1 MWSNEPRSLPDWIE
15 DVYQIL
21 VSETPDQQTEFS
33 HNQVQNLLL
42 ADEDFSDEPADAEYA
57 IERLLDSGWLYAVD
71 GELRIT
77 DPDYRSYAKL
87 RKEAVCL

>member
-15 DVYQIL
+15 DTYQTL
-21 VSETPDQQTEFS
+21 VSGASDQQTALS
-33 HNQVQNLLL
+33 YDQAQDLLL
-42 ADEDFSDEPADAEYA
+42 ADEEFPDEPADAEYA

-77 DPDYRSYAKL
+77 DPDH
-87 RKEAVCL
+87 

>member
-15 DVYQIL
+15 DAYQTL
-21 VSETPDQQTEFS
+21 VSGTPDQQTDLS
-33 HNQVQNLLL
+33 HDQARDLLL
-42 ADEDFSDEPADAEYA
+42 ADEDFPNEPADAEYA

-77 DPDYRSYAKL
+77 DPDH
-87 RKEAVCL
+87 

>member
-15 DVYQIL
+15 DAYQIL
-21 VSETPDQQTEFS
+21 VSEMPDQQTPLS
-33 HNQVQNLLL
+33 HDQAQDLLL
-42 ADEDFSDEPADAEYA
+42 AAEAFPDEPAATEYA

-77 DPDYRSYAKL
+77 DP
-87 RKEAVCL
+87 EH

>member
-15 DVYQIL
+15 DAYQIL
-21 VSETPDQQTEFS
+21 VSGTPDQQTELS
-33 HNQVQNLLL
+33 HAQAQSLLL
-42 ADEDFSDEPADAEYA
+42 AAEEFPAEPADAEYA

-77 DPDYRSYAKL
+77 DPER
-87 RKEAVCL
+87 